1 MTSTTISPASAA
13 NLRLTRRGRTLLLL
27 ALVAVMFGAF
37 SFGQSSSQAS
47 GTRVAGSP
55 AAPAPVVAETVVLPG
70 ESLWTVARRIA
81 PENDPRD
88 VVEQIRQLNDMR
100 GSQLLIGQQLLL
112 PVAA

>member
-13 NLRLTRRGRTLLLL
+13 TLRLTRRGRTLLLL

-37 SFGQSSSQAS
+37 SFGQASSQAS

-55 AAPAPVVAETVVLPG
+55 AAPVVAETVVLPG